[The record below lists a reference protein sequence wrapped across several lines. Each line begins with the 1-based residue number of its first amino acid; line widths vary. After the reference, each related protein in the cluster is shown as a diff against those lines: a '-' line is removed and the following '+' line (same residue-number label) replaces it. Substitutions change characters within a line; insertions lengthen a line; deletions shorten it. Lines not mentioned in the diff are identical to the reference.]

1 MALGSIVINV
11 HHYYFYSIL
20 PEYVSHLSKHFLHYD
35 FVFSIFQ
42 KKSCWHF
49 MDNNY
54 VSGAICVYVCLHVCV
69 LYNLYIHINI
79 LYVL

>member
-1 MALGSIVINV
+1 MFRIFQST
-11 HHYYFYSIL
+11 FYTMIL
-20 PEYVSHLSKHFLHYD
+20 

-49 MDNNY
+49 MDDNY
-54 VSGAICVYVCLHVCV
+54 VSGAICVYECLHVCV